1 MFYTFRQNNSG
12 GSFDRDNNVDVY
24 VVVEGADIPDV
35 IERAENIG
43 IYFNG
48 VRKGYDCECCG
59 DRWYKPWDG
68 EELDAVPSIYSEPID
83 EMWDTRTKGCNT
95 VIHFADGT
103 RKYAGG

>member
-12 GSFDRDNNVDVY
+12 GRFARDNNVDMY
-24 VVVEGADIPDV
+24 VVVEGTDVSDV

-43 IYFNG
+43 IYFDGCANFQ
-48 VRKGYDCECCG
+48 DCECCG

-68 EELDAVPSIYSEPID
+68 TELDAVPSIYSEPID
-83 EMWDTRTKGCNT
+83 EMRDTRTKGCNT

-103 RKYAGG
+103 RKYAIA